1 MNNRGDHYSAHRAPL
16 TQQRRRRD
24 FSDEDD
30 SALAY
35 KRQRTA
41 IACNSCKSRK
51 SRCNGERPTC
61 GTCIE
66 LGFECVYRAPA
77 RAPNP
82 QVRELHDVKTR
93 LQALE
98 ELLHTIGFQA
108 NHRGVGVDPQSDQ
121 NQPISP
127 DVAPSPSMTEARVG
141 EFSQQSSTEYGVAV
155 GEDTVDGM
163 GVITF
168 ADESDSGHFGV
179 SSNSAF
185 FGHITRLLELTM
197 TTSAQRD
204 TPAQA
209 LTANLSRP
217 ASPPAP
223 PRRRVEKPPNP
234 YVLPAR
240 EDILRMV
247 ETYFSVTGM
256 FFPFIHKRSVIN
268 MVEELDITNFRGV
281 RKSWL
286 CLLNAIMAIG
296 ISLGDG
302 QGVSRKY
309 REMESDVYFQRA
321 LILSPWTLT
330 NTTNLETVQAL
341 VVMTI
346 YLQGA
351 SRSSQT
357 WKLHGLLVQAAYQL
371 GIHANVKSPKMSPF
385 EQEIRTRTWYIC
397 FVLDRMMSVAYGR
410 PPLIHNR
417 YIQGNLPLDIDLDDT
432 PDHEGSDALSI
443 PTRTDSSSCSLFL
456 ATIKLYCIQGDVIE
470 ELYNQNL
477 APVAD
482 MPPNQLFSP
491 IMKFD
496 QCLSEWQRELNPAMS
511 LVPVDKLSA
520 THHEEQWKYTRPQT
534 VLTIRYLSVRVLLYR
549 RVVETLLDTVA
560 MGGTAPSEYS
570 LPITQ
575 ALVQA
580 CIDAATAIIQI
591 IRALG
596 ARNDM
601 LPAWW
606 FTVYHV
612 FNAAL
617 MLFGVV
623 CLQTLGNV
631 SLGTRPPSELIH
643 CMQIALEDLDVIGR
657 DTRIVRRCSKYLRK
671 MIQISSSLV
680 QNRAWNQSPRP
691 DAPLDLPFPQY
702 DNMLSVSEGSIQ
714 SPWDADFG
722 QFLIND
728 DSNFL
733 DGWADL
739 VEPLTRQ

>member
-1 MNNRGDHYSAHRAPL
+1 MNSRGDKVPLYRAPHSSNP
-16 TQQRRRRD
+16 RRRRD

-30 SALAY
+30 DAFAY

-77 RAPNP
+77 RAPNA
-82 QVRELHDVKTR
+82 QARELHDVKTR

-108 NHRGVGVDPQSDQ
+108 SHRLGDSQSYQ
-121 NQPISP
+121 NRPISP
-127 DVAPSPSMTEARVG
+127 GVPPSPSMTEAPVG
-141 EFSQQSSTEYGVAV
+141 EFSQQSSAECGVAA

-168 ADESDSGHFGV
+168 ADESDSGHFGL

-185 FGHITRLLELTM
+185 FGHITRLLESTM
-197 TTSAQRD
+197 TTATQRNA
-204 TPAQA
+204 PSQA
-209 LTANLSRP
+209 LTTNLSRP

-223 PRRRVEKPPNP
+223 PRRQVEKRPNP
-234 YVLPAR
+234 YILPAR
-240 EDILRMV
+240 EDILKMI
-247 ETYFSVTGM
+247 ESFFSVTGM

-268 MVEELDITNFRGV
+268 TLEELDINNFRGV

-296 ISLGDG
+296 LSLGDG
-302 QGVSRKY
+302 QGISRKH
-309 REMESDVYFQRA
+309 RELESDVYFQRA
-321 LILSPWTLT
+321 LILSPWTLS

-341 VVMTI
+341 VVMTV

-357 WKLHGLLVQAAYQL
+357 WKIHGLLVQAAYQM
-371 GIHANVKSPKMSPF
+371 GIHANVKSPKMSPL
-385 EQEIRTRTWYIC
+385 EQEIRTRTWYMC

-417 YIQGNLPLDIDLDDT
+417 SIQGNLPLDIDLDDT
-432 PDHEGSDALSI
+432 LADHEESDAPSI
-443 PTRTDSSSCSLFL
+443 PTQTENSSCSLFL

-477 APVAD
+477 APLVD
-482 MPPNQLFSP
+482 VQPDQLFSP

-496 QCLSEWQRELNPAMS
+496 QYLSEWKRELNPIVS
-511 LVPVDKLSA
+511 LVPVDELGA
-520 THHEEQWKYTRPQT
+520 THHEEWKYSRSQT

-549 RVVETLLDTVA
+549 RVVETLLDVIA
-560 MGGTAPSEYS
+560 IGNSLSEHS
-570 LPITQ
+570 LPIAQ
-575 ALVQA
+575 ALIQA
-580 CIDAATAIIQI
+580 CINSAIAIIQI

-612 FNAAL
+612 FNASL

-631 SLGTRPPSELIH
+631 SLGTRPPSELIQ

-680 QNRAWNQSPRP
+680 QNHSWNQSPRR
-691 DAPLDLPFPQY
+691 DASLTVPFLQY
-702 DNMLSVSEGSIQ
+702 NNILSVSDGSIQ

-739 VEPLTRQ
+739 VGPLSRQ